1 MKRPRLARMAA
12 IIGGCW
18 LSTWAGMAYAKGDV
32 LWYLVLGGLA
42 AVVATWVYFQ
52 RIPPNPHV

>member
-52 RIPPNPHV
+52 RIPS